1 MKTPRGRFLP
11 FGNAGNATERQ
22 VSGAPVYCPSVT
34 DPYKNE
40 RVLRTKQ
47 SNKQKSP
54 RVSLRKSA
62 VRGFEGDEFVSEE
75 HYEAIEYYNA
85 QLVPLGW
92 LPVTKVSPALEDAL
106 EIDDAEHIRELV
118 DAVIAAPDDE
128 SWPKRKTLVRLL
140 WNNLWNN

>member
-11 FGNAGNATERQ
+11 FGNAGNATERSFPAGQ
-22 VSGAPVYCPSVT
+22 VPDAPET

-40 RVLRTKQ
+40 RVLRTKEY
-47 SNKQKSP
+47 NKRKST
-54 RVSLRKSA
+54 RVLLRKSA
-62 VRGFEGDEFVSEE
+62 VSGFEGEEFVSEE
-75 HYEAIEYYNA
+75 HREAINYYNS
-85 QLVPLGW
+85 QLAPLGW

-106 EIDDAEHIRELV
+106 EIDDAERIRELV
-118 DAVIAAPDDE
+118 DTVVAAPDDE